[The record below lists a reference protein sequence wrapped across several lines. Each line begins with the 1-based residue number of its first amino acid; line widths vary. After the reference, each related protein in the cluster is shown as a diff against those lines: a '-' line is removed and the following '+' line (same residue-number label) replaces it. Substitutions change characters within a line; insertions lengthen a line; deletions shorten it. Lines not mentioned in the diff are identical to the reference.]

1 MMTFCF
7 GVYIVHQSTS
17 WEKGVTK
24 NNFQF
29 RGRTGIALKETRT
42 TAKRFKVEKQLQK
55 KQKFHRVN
63 TGFGTGVKQ
72 RGSEHNNL
80 TDLVQDL

>member
-1 MMTFCF
+1 L
-7 GVYIVHQSTS
+7 
-17 WEKGVTK
+17 
-24 NNFQF
+24 QF

-63 TGFGTGVKQ
+63 SALGTGVKQ
-72 RGSEHNNL
+72 RGLEHNNL
-80 TDLVQDL
+80 TRPSAGFVTQICCNFSFTQNRQNNLTK